1 MIVTSKI
8 NRAINYHGSCR
19 ADGYRF
25 MNRVIRA
32 DGSKGPIKSNT
43 HNKLNQ
49 QYNRCVNKIKVNEE
63 DLELLE
69 RASDDTDS
77 MWLDVIINEQK
88 TLYKELEYLEDK
100 LSELDY

>member
-1 MIVTSKI
+1 
-8 NRAINYHGSCR
+8 
-19 ADGYRF
+19 

-43 HNKLNQ
+43 HHKLNQ
-49 QYNRCVNKIKVNEE
+49 QYNNCVNKIKVNEE

-77 MWLDVIINEQK
+77 QWLNIIINEQK
-88 TLYKELEYLEDK
+88 TLYKELEYLEDQ